1 MAPLRWGIASAGKI
15 CNDFVCGLSTL
26 PSEEHQ
32 VVSVAARDLTSAK
45 NFAQIHG
52 IPNAY
57 QGYESLAQD
66 PNVDVVYIGAVNP
79 AHFNIGILMLDHGKH
94 ILCEKPLCMNEK
106 QSKKLLEH
114 AKSKKLFCMEAIW
127 SRFFPTYQHLK
138 ERIMKGE
145 LGEIKQ
151 VDVNFG
157 FNLQGI
163 DRLE

>member
-15 CNDFVCGLSTL
+15 SNDFCCGLSTL
-26 PSEEHQ
+26 PQEDHKIMAI
-32 VVSVAARDLTSAK
+32 AARNLDSAK
-45 NFAQIHG
+45 KFAEIHD

-57 QGYESLAQD
+57 AGYETLAKD
-66 PNVDVVYIGAVNP
+66 KNIDIVYIGAVNP
-79 AHFNIGILMLDHGKH
+79 AHYEIGMLMLDNGKH
-94 ILCEKPLCMNEK
+94 VLCEKPLCMNEK

-114 AKSKKLFCMEAIW
+114 AKSKKLFVMEAIW
-127 SRFFPTYQHLK
+127 SRFFPSYQHVK
-138 ERIMKGE
+138 QRIVNGDI
-145 LGEIKQ
+145 GEIKQ